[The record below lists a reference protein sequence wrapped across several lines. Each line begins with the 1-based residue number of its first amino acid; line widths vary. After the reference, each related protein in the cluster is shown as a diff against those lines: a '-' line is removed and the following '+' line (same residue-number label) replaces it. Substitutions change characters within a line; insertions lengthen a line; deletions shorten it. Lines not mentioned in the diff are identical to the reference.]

1 MAYKMK
7 HSPINFKD
15 GDKDKDKDKKK
26 KKDKVVYKIPI
37 DKKYKDRNKD
47 QKKEAA
53 RKRMARNMK
62 ATGRGDMVAD
72 N

>member
-7 HSPINFKD
+7 QSPINFTD
-15 GDKDKDKDKKK
+15 GDKDEDKKK
-26 KKDKVVYKIPI
+26 KKRVEYKISI

>member
-7 HSPINFKD
+7 YSPINFTE
-15 GDKDKDKDKKK
+15 GDKDKDKKKK
-26 KKDKVVYKIPI
+26 KKDKVVYKISI
-37 DKKYKDRNKD
+37 DKEYIDKDKD